1 MKEEFDDLFSDEY
14 SDLVNRY
21 EDMLKN
27 KRQYFFDVYEFENII
42 DYYIE
47 LNKAN
52 NALNAVRFA
61 SKQHPG
67 SINIQL
73 KKAQV
78 FIDKG
83 LASQALHI
91 IGGIEKIESANPE
104 IYLIKGTACNALG
117 QFEDA
122 EFAFDKAA
130 EYAFEEDK
138 ADTLNTIAQEFE
150 HIGKYKISL
159 KYLLRAF
166 ELDPFN
172 IMILYDIAYCYEKA
186 GEIENS
192 LKFYNYY
199 LDKEPFSENAWY
211 NLGILYTKIDDYEH
225 AIEAFEF
232 ALAINPDFSL
242 VYYNLAN
249 TFSTNNEYYKAI
261 LSYQEY
267 MKFDGK
273 SPEIYTYIGNC
284 YENLEESDL
293 SLKHYDQ
300 ALAIDKT
307 FSDAI
312 SGKASIMYQ
321 LQKFDIAIDLI
332 KKALIIDQSNP
343 EYHYL
348 LGNIYNEMNKYPLAL
363 KSYQKAY
370 DIDPSEIDFII
381 ALNDAYINNKNY
393 DKAIA
398 LLNNAINN
406 DKKKNAALYFRL
418 SGCYFLARKN
428 KTAIHF
434 FERGLKINPS
444 DYFEIFSV
452 YPNAIENTAIDN
464 LLNKYIVSRK
474 NN

>member
-1 MKEEFDDLFSDEY
+1 MKEEFDDFFGDEY

-47 LNKAN
+47 SNKAN
-52 NALNAVRFA
+52 NALNAVQFA
-61 SKQHPG
+61 CKQHPG

-91 IGGIEKIESANPE
+91 ISGIEKIESANPE

-117 QFEDA
+117 QYEDA
-122 EFAFDKAA
+122 ELAFDRAV
-130 EYAFEEDK
+130 EFAFEEDK
-138 ADTLNTIAQEFE
+138 EDTLNTIAQEFE

-159 KYLLRAF
+159 KYLLQAF
-166 ELDPFN
+166 DLDPFN

-192 LKFYNYY
+192 LKFYNHY

-211 NLGILYTKIDDYEH
+211 NLGILYAKNDDYDH
-225 AIEAFEF
+225 AIEAFEY

-242 VYYNLAN
+242 GYFNLGNAYSA
-249 TFSTNNEYYKAI
+249 TDEYHKAI
-261 LSYQEY
+261 LNYQEY
-267 MKFDGK
+267 IKLDSE
-273 SPEIYTYIGNC
+273 SPEIFTYIGNC
-284 YENLEESDL
+284 YENLGETDL
-293 SLKHYDQ
+293 ALKYYDL
-300 ALAIDKT
+300 ALAKNKD

-321 LQKFDIAIDLI
+321 IQKYDIAIELI
-332 KKALIIDQSNP
+332 KKALVIDQANP

-348 LGNIYNEMNKYPLAL
+348 LGNIYNEMNKHQLAL

-370 DIDPSEIDFII
+370 DIDPNEIDFII
-381 ALNDAYINNKNY
+381 ALNDSYINNKHY

-398 LLNNAINN
+398 ILSGAIKKN
-406 DKKKNAALYFRL
+406 KKNAALYFRL
-418 SGCYFLARKN
+418 SGCYFLTRKN
-428 KTAIHF
+428 KPAIQF
-434 FERGLKINPS
+434 FERGLKINPA